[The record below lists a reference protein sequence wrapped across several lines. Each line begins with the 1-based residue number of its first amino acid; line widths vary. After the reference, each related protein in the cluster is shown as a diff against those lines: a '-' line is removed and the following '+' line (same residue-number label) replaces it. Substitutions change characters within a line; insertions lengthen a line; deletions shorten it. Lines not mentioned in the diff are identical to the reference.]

1 MKESGKMILLLCIVF
16 AVVILGSYF
25 ISEVVPK
32 ILPRRPPTKM
42 IVNGEPCLG
51 YYYYIT
57 TSSNKRESTS
67 SLVVECNDG
76 AVYHNVTNLKVIG
89 KQ

>member
-1 MKESGKMILLLCIVF
+1 MSNTKIILLLCIVF
-16 AVVILGSYF
+16 AGIILGSYF
-25 ISEVVPK
+25 ISVVAPE
-32 ILPRRPPTKM
+32 ILPRKAPTRM
-42 IVNGEPCLG
+42 IVNGEPCVG

-57 TSSNKRESTS
+57 TSSTKRESTS
-67 SLVVECNDG
+67 SLVVKCNNG

>member
-1 MKESGKMILLLCIVF
+1 MSKNSKIIFLLCIVF
-16 AVVILGSYF
+16 AGLIIGSYV
-25 ISEVVPK
+25 ISEVLPDV
-32 ILPRRPPTKM
+32 LPRKAPTRM

-57 TSSNKRESTS
+57 TSSTKRESTS
-67 SLVVECNDG
+67 SLVVKCNDG